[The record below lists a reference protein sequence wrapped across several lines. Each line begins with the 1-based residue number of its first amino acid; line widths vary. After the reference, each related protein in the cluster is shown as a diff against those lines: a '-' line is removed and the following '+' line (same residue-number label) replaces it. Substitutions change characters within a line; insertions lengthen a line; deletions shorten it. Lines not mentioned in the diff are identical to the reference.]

1 MLTIDSAERRACL
14 TLPDRADVSSAL
26 ALHET
31 LLRATLD
38 SIDSV
43 ELDASAVNKTD
54 VAALQLLVAWLRVL
68 DAQHMP
74 WHWRNTSDSFA
85 QIAGL
90 AGLSKTLRLVGA

>member
-1 MLTIDSAERRACL
+1 MLTIDSAERQACL

-38 SIDSV
+38 SIDSI

-68 DAQHMP
+68 DATGGESL
-74 WHWRNTSDSFA
+74 R
-85 QIAGL
+85 AGL
-90 AGLSKTLRLVGA
+90 GRGYPVAAAFAPDGRLLATST